1 MSGRPRTAFGSQA
14 AASGRRY
21 YVAAADVAPA
31 GRDTLEAAIALARQY
46 GEGTYIVDTLATPYF
61 PMVQQI
67 EKGEPVYLEYG
78 AWPAPASPDQDLIEA
93 AKKGCPAVVA
103 AFLAKGADVNARG
116 DRGRTALHWAVA
128 RRVPECVRQL
138 IAAGADL
145 DAADR
150 DGMAALQLAR
160 SKNLPEIA
168 DLLAQAGAREQR
180 ERV

>member
-1 MSGRPRTAFGSQA
+1 MTGHPRSATIAQA
-14 AASGRRY
+14 AASGQRY
-21 YVAAADVAPA
+21 YVVAADVAPA
-31 GRDTLEAAIALARQY
+31 GCATLEAAVKRARQY
-46 GEGTYIVDTLATPYF
+46 GEGTCIVDTLATPYF

-67 EKGEPVYLEYG
+67 ENGEPIYLEYG

-103 AFLAKGADVNARG
+103 AFLAKGAELNAR
-116 DRGRTALHWAVA
+116 DERGRTALHWAVA
-128 RRVPECVRQL
+128 RRVPECVKQL

-150 DGMAALQLAR
+150 DGKTALQLAQA
-160 SKNLPEIA
+160 KNLPEIV
-168 DLLAQAGAREQR
+168 DLLLQAGAREVR